1 MINGSYSIDIYRIN
15 NPQAGKGNDIFAD
28 CTRDPLC
35 SNPVCDPSLSVRER
49 AAGLVKVLNVEEKL
63 DTLVDK
69 TPGVPRLGI
78 WPYEWW
84 SEALHGL
91 AYAPGNE
98 FEDSGNFSSA
108 TSFPMP
114 IVMAASFND
123 DLVFAIGEA
132 ISIEARAY
140 ANAGLN
146 GFDFYVRVPK
156 RPKFLSRTLMGIVDT
171 DSEHKSLSR
180 SSLGPWV

>member
-1 MINGSYSIDIYRIN
+1 MAGTQRRFSRAQIITSKKGQAFVINEKYSIDIYIIN
-15 NPQAGKGNDIFAD
+15 NPQSGKENEFFAD

-49 AAGLVKVLNVEEKL
+49 AAALVKVLNVEEKL

-78 WPYEWW
+78 WPYRWW

-91 AYAPGNE
+91 AYAPGNY

-123 DLVFAIGEA
+123 DLVFAIGET

-140 ANAGLN
+140 ANVGLN
-146 GFDFYVRVPK
+146 GLDFYVRVLK
-156 RPKFLSRTLMGIVDT
+156 TSKFLRRR
-171 DSEHKSLSR
+171 H
-180 SSLGPWV
+180 

>member
-1 MINGSYSIDIYRIN
+1 MINENYSIDIYRIN
-15 NPQAGKGNDIFAD
+15 NPQAGKANDIFAD

-35 SNPVCDPSLSVRER
+35 SNPVCDPSLSVRDR
-49 AAGLVKVLNVEEKL
+49 AAGLVNVLNIEEKL

-146 GFDFYVRVPK
+146 GFDFYVSVPET
-156 RPKFLSRTLMGIVDT
+156 PKSTGIPVQDTNGDRGYRLRT
-171 DSEHKSLSR
+171 
-180 SSLGPWV
+180 